1 MTVSSTIQKLVL
13 HWGEM
18 GARWGIN
25 RTIAQVHALLFFS
38 PEPLPADAIVQALG
52 VARSNVSHSLRELQ
66 SWGVVRVVHRL
77 GDRRDHFTSLQDV
90 WEMFEKVLDQRKQR
104 EVDPTLRAL
113 RETAHELD
121 RGRLS
126 ATDRHTR
133 ARLGELLEFFETTDA
148 WYEEVRRLPRELR
161 IKLLRLGPRLRR
173 LLDPRPRR
181 RSANRNPKG
190 NAR

>member
-1 MTVSSTIQKLVL
+1 
-13 HWGEM
+13 M
-18 GARWGIN
+18 GLRWGIN
-25 RTIAQVHALLFFS
+25 RTIAQTHALLFFS
-38 PEPLPADAIVQALG
+38 PEPLPAAAIVQALG

-66 SWGVVRVVHRL
+66 TWGVVRVVHKL

-90 WEMFEKVLDQRKQR
+90 WEMFEKVLDERKKR

-113 RETAHELD
+113 REAADELD

-126 ATDRHTR
+126 TADQHTR

-173 LLDPRPRR
+173 LLEPLPRR
-181 RSANRNPKG
+181 RPAGRTSRG
-190 NAR
+190 GTR